1 MDIQNG
7 NRPDLDP
14 IHTLPRATLDRRA
27 RLEYWGKSL
36 AQRIRNQDI
45 NQSEFASRCALH
57 TRNGKFG
64 RDLVS
69 NYCRGAHEL
78 TPLHK
83 LAMSKVLGITVEEL
97 MEPLYGPSPLR
108 GDKKSAPICLE
119 YIDAD
124 RAHLHIDQ
132 DMPIGLAVRIL
143 GLLKGEERDARERLS
158 PNS

>member
-1 MDIQNG
+1 MQNG
-7 NRPDLDP
+7 SQPNLDP
-14 IHTLPRATLDRRA
+14 NHPLSRTAPERRVL
-27 RLEYWGKSL
+27 LERWGQSL

-45 NQSEFASRCALH
+45 NQSEFANRCANH

-69 NYCRGAHEL
+69 NYCRGAHEP

-83 LAMSKVLGITVEEL
+83 VAMAKVLGITVEEL

-108 GDKKSAPICLE
+108 ANNKSSSICLE
-119 YIDAD
+119 YISSDM
-124 RAHLHIDQ
+124 AHLHIDQ

-143 GLLKGEERDARERLS
+143 GMLKGEARDTV
-158 PNS
+158 